1 MLYLKLGSMKNAVF
15 VIFLFLGSLQAA
27 RPQAPRIVNVINFV
41 RQTEP
46 RYEDVTDEVIF
57 DTTVEEVNLLKR
69 YGMKGTF
76 LLQYDALVNP
86 RYQELFKSCP
96 DDIEVG
102 AWWEITQPHVE
113 ACGLTWRGRYPWDW
127 HADVGFSTGY
137 APQEREKLA
146 DVYMAEF
153 KRVFG
158 AYPKSVGSWF
168 IDAHTLRYLREKYHI
183 EASCTCK
190 DQIGTDGYTLWGG
203 YWNQAY
209 YPSRNN
215 AFMPAQTEAVQID
228 VPVFRMLGSDPIY
241 QYDCGLG
248 KFNQPVVSMEPV
260 YKESGGSKEWVEWFM
275 RTMADNPCLAF
286 AYVQAGQENSF
297 TWEKIKDGLCMQ
309 TELLDS
315 LQKMGKIRI
324 QTLAESGRWFKENF
338 RQTPATAVVALDDYR
353 PGGRK
358 TVWYDS
364 RFYRANMLW
373 QDGTGYVRDI
383 HLFDENVESGYL
395 REPAASSRCVYA
407 TLPLVDGHLWST
419 PGCRAGMFFVENLP
433 SGESR
438 ALEGDEVSVEEKG
451 DALQVRWKIDGAD
464 ACMSVL
470 FAETSIQVQLVSSKR
485 IDWAL
490 ELKAASEELPFR
502 TVSNTEIESVSDG
515 HAYRIRCGQGRFV
528 DLRNLGKSHEV
539 WRIEPVDNQIVLN
552 LNR

>member
-1 MLYLKLGSMKNAVF
+1 MVGNHAAPCGSV
-15 VIFLFLGSLQAA
+15 
-27 RPQAPRIVNVINFV
+27 RP
-41 RQTEP
+41 
-46 RYEDVTDEVIF
+46 DVE
-57 DTTVEEVNLLKR
+57 
-69 YGMKGTF
+69 
-76 LLQYDALVNP
+76 
-86 RYQELFKSCP
+86 
-96 DDIEVG
+96 
-102 AWWEITQPHVE
+102 
-113 ACGLTWRGRYPWDW
+113 GRYPWDW

-215 AFMPAQTEAVQID
+215 AFMPAQTEAMQID

-248 KFNQPVVSMEPV
+248 TFNQPVVSMGPV

-407 TLPLVDGHLWST
+407 TLPLVDGHLWSA
-419 PGCRAGMFFVENLP
+419 PGCRAGMFFCRDSSFGSAP
-433 SGESR
+433 
-438 ALEGDEVSVEEKG
+438 
-451 DALQVRWKIDGAD
+451 GA
-464 ACMSVL
+464 
-470 FAETSIQVQLVSSKR
+470 
-485 IDWAL
+485 
-490 ELKAASEELPFR
+490 
-502 TVSNTEIESVSDG
+502 
-515 HAYRIRCGQGRFV
+515 GR
-528 DLRNLGKSHEV
+528 R
-539 WRIEPVDNQIVLN
+539 
-552 LNR
+552 